1 MGRTDVVK
9 MIGQLFTSRVEV
21 NLCTYPVHYF
31 NPHSLLMTLVA
42 SNMLDTPS
50 FFWDSEPTLH
60 PLYTAVREYLEI
72 KPRIQV
78 LNERCQVFL
87 DLGEILS
94 DSISDKKM
102 TKITWIVIALIVL
115 SICITCLEVLLRFAI
130 LQKGRT
136 NVPVAGD
143 MEIRGIG
150 GLKGIGP
157 PAYAGPG
164 LLAARSLVWV
174 GIGVKGLL
182 VG

>member
-1 MGRTDVVK
+1 
-9 MIGQLFTSRVEV
+9 
-21 NLCTYPVHYF
+21 
-31 NPHSLLMTLVA
+31 
-42 SNMLDTPS
+42 MLDTPN

-102 TKITWIVIALIVL
+102 TRITWIIIVL
-115 SICITCLEVLLRFAI
+115 IIISICVTCLEVLLRFAI
-130 LQKGRT
+130 LRGRGKAGVVDGMQLQPGT
-136 NVPVAGD
+136 N
-143 MEIRGIG
+143 
-150 GLKGIGP
+150 GLKGLSPG
-157 PAYAGPG
+157 AYAGPS

-174 GIGVKGLL
+174 GGGVKGMFI
-182 VG
+182 

>member
-1 MGRTDVVK
+1 
-9 MIGQLFTSRVEV
+9 
-21 NLCTYPVHYF
+21 
-31 NPHSLLMTLVA
+31 
-42 SNMLDTPS
+42 MLDTPN

-102 TKITWIVIALIVL
+102 TRITWIIIVLIIL

-130 LQKGRT
+130 LTRRGKMGEGNMVMMGGSGRI
-136 NVPVAGD
+136 GL
-143 MEIRGIG
+143 EGIRA
-150 GLKGIGP
+150 
-157 PAYAGPG
+157 PALAGPS

-174 GIGVKGLL
+174 GGGVKGIFA
-182 VG
+182 

>member
-1 MGRTDVVK
+1 
-9 MIGQLFTSRVEV
+9 
-21 NLCTYPVHYF
+21 
-31 NPHSLLMTLVA
+31 
-42 SNMLDTPS
+42 MLDTPN

-102 TKITWIVIALIVL
+102 TRITWIIIVLIVL

-130 LQKGRT
+130 LTKQGKDRVADGL
-136 NVPVAGD
+136 PVDGMHVGAL
-143 MEIRGIG
+143 RGIS
-150 GLKGIGP
+150 P
-157 PAYAGPG
+157 PALAGPG
-164 LLAARSLVWV
+164 LLAARGIVWV
-174 GIGVKGLL
+174 GSGVKGL
-182 VG
+182 VM